1 MGNEIVCYKNDMNL
15 VPMRNFNSVE
25 MDLFFSICSQ
35 MREKGT
41 NIIEFRFDDL
51 KILSDYKPTAKQR
64 FVDDIE
70 SVYRKLLSLQFHK
83 KDEHKRV
90 GFVLFTS
97 YDIDL
102 DKETVKI
109 KTNSDFEYILNKLSK
124 EFTRFELE
132 EFTNLRS
139 SYSKTTYR
147 FLKQFRTTGYAI
159 FEIQE
164 FKNLLCIPEKY
175 QMSDIDKKVFKY
187 IQEELS
193 QYFVSL
199 KINKIKKGKSRK
211 ITHIEFTFNP
221 ESKIKNKAE
230 ETILLEKEKK
240 EDMELKEK
248 ISTVKNAIP
257 ELEEN
262 DIKILIETA
271 DIPTILEKYY
281 TLAIGKEINNLTGF
295 LMASIKNNWKKVP
308 SKTIEKKAVAGEM
321 DELERKLQKRLF
333 EKIAKNNLDDNT

>member
-41 NIIEFRFDDL
+41 NIIEFKFDDL

-64 FVDDIE
+64 FADDIE

-187 IQEELS
+187 IKEELS
-193 QYFVSL
+193 QYFSSL

-211 ITHIEFTFNP
+211 ITHVEFTWITKN
-221 ESKIKNKAE
+221 IKKNN
-230 ETILLEKEKK
+230 ILLEENK
-240 EDMELKEK
+240 EDIELKEK
-248 ISTVKNAIP
+248 INTVKNAIP
-257 ELEEN
+257 ILSEDN
-262 DIKILIETA
+262 IKILIENA
-271 DIPTILEKYY
+271 DITVILEKYY
-281 TLAIGKEINNLTGF
+281 TLAIGKEIDNLTGF
-295 LMASIKNNWKKVP
+295 LMASIKNDWKKTPV
-308 SKTIEKKAVAGEM
+308 KAVEKKAVAGEM
-321 DELERKLQKRLF
+321 DEIERKLQKRLF
-333 EKIAKNNLDDNT
+333 EKLNKTQE

>member
-1 MGNEIVCYKNDMNL
+1 MTNEIVCYKNDMNL

-35 MREKGT
+35 MKEKGSSV
-41 NIIEFRFDDL
+41 IEFTFDDL
-51 KILSDYKPTAKQR
+51 KVLSDYKPTAKQR
-64 FVDDIE
+64 FADDIE

-83 KDEHKRV
+83 KDLHKRG

-97 YDIDL
+97 YEIDL

-147 FLKQFRTTGYAI
+147 FLKQYRSTGYAI

-187 IQEELS
+187 VQEELS
-193 QYFVSL
+193 QCFNSL
-199 KINKIKKGKSRK
+199 KINKLKKGKSRK
-211 ITHIEFTFNP
+211 ITHIEFTFEAELKQQNKEF
-221 ESKIKNKAE
+221 ESENNENIK
-230 ETILLEKEKK
+230 
-240 EDMELKEK
+240 LKEK
-248 ISTVKNAIP
+248 IISLKNAIP
-257 ELEEN
+257 KLSEDEVKVLLEVS
-262 DIKILIETA
+262 
-271 DIPTILEKYY
+271 DIPVILEKYY
-281 TLAIGKEINNLTGF
+281 TLAVGKEIDNLTGF
-295 LMASIKNNWKKVP
+295 LVASIKNDWKKTP
-308 SKTIEKKAVAGEM
+308 SKSVEKKAIAGEM
-321 DELERKLQKRLF
+321 DELERRLQKRLF
-333 EKIAKNNLDDNT
+333 EKLNKKTL

>member
-1 MGNEIVCYKNDMNL
+1 MTNEIVCYKNDMNL

-35 MREKGT
+35 MKEKGSSV
-41 NIIEFRFDDL
+41 IEFTFDNL
-51 KILSDYKPTAKQR
+51 KVLSDYKPTAKQR
-64 FVDDIE
+64 FADDIE

-83 KDEHKRV
+83 KDSHKRG

-97 YDIDL
+97 YEIDL

-147 FLKQFRTTGYAI
+147 FLKQYRSTGYAI

-187 IQEELS
+187 VQEELS
-193 QYFVSL
+193 QCFNSL
-199 KINKIKKGKSRK
+199 KINKLKKGKSRK
-211 ITHIEFTFNP
+211 ITHIEFTFKA
-221 ESKIKNKAE
+221 ESKQQNKEFESKNNE
-230 ETILLEKEKK
+230 NL
-240 EDMELKEK
+240 ELKEK
-248 ISTVKNAIP
+248 IISLKNAIP
-257 ELEEN
+257 KLSEDEV
-262 DIKILIETA
+262 KILLEVS
-271 DIPTILEKYY
+271 DIPLILEKYY
-281 TLAIGKEINNLTGF
+281 TLAIGKEIDNLTGF
-295 LMASIKNNWKKVP
+295 LMASIKNDWKKTP
-308 SKTIEKKAVAGEM
+308 SKSVEKKAVAGEM

-333 EKIAKNNLDDNT
+333 DKLENRNKI